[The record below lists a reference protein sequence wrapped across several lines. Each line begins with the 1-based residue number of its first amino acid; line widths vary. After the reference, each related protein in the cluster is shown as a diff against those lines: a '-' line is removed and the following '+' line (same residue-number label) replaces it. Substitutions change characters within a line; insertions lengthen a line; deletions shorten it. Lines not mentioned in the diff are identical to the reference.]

1 MQDKTKI
8 FDEALQLQMKGKFV
22 EAQKIYLKL
31 INENIYSDK
40 LFYFTGTSFLQ
51 TNDYSKAIK
60 FLDKSIKLNPN
71 IPEAYNNKGI
81 ALTKIEKHSESVENY
96 NKAISLK
103 KDYVD
108 AYLNKGISLRI
119 IKKYKEAINCF
130 ETCIKLKPKE
140 PKIYNNLGNVYGE
153 IKNFNIAVECYS
165 KALQL
170 DKNFGE
176 AYGNRGRILD
186 RFNHQK
192 LAIDDYEKALK
203 NGVNPDYIVG
213 DLFFVK
219 MKFCDWENFYK
230 FKEQIENGINYKKKI
245 ISPFPLLSLND
256 KQNQHK
262 IVAEQYAEQ
271 YAEQQ
276 ISQISSFSRMFH
288 KKNDKIRIGYF
299 SPDFKDHPV
308 MHLILDVLKNH
319 DTSKFDIYGFYHGP
333 KEDKWTDNV
342 KKYFHKFY
350 NVYKKSE
357 EDIATLSREN
367 KIDIAIDLC
376 GYTKYAIPKTYI
388 KGAAPIQ
395 INYLGYP
402 GTMGNKYHNYIIAD
416 KNIIPQSELKNFSE
430 KVLYLP
436 NCYQA
441 NQSKIKISK
450 KNFNKKDFKL
460 PNESFVFA
468 CLNNN
473 YKINPI
479 IFDSWMKILIGCKN
493 SVLWLLKGNE
503 QSAENLIKEASKRGV
518 NKNRII
524 FAEQTSLDIH
534 LKRMQF
540 IDLFLDTHPYGAH
553 TTASEVIRMGVP
565 IITIMG
571 NSFASRVATSILKNV
586 GLEKLVTKNIEEYTN
601 TSIDFGLNKNKILD
615 IKNYLS
621 NPSNTEVLYN
631 SKKFTKDLEN
641 IFQNLMKI

>member
-1 MQDKTKI
+1 MHNKTKI
-8 FDEALQLQMKGKFV
+8 FDEALQLQMKGKFG
-22 EAQKIYLKL
+22 EAQKIYLK
-31 INENIYSDK
+31 IISENINNDK
-40 LFYFTGTSFLQ
+40 LFFFTGTSFLQ
-51 TNDYSKAIK
+51 TNDYNKAIK

-81 ALTKIEKHSESVENY
+81 ALTKIEKYAESVQNY
-96 NKAISLK
+96 DRAINLK

-108 AYLNKGISLRI
+108 AYLNKGVSLRI
-119 IKKYKEAINCF
+119 LKKYKESIRCF
-130 ETCIKLKPKE
+130 KICIKLKPKE
-140 PKIYNNLGNVYGE
+140 PKIYNNLGNVHME

-170 DKNFGE
+170 NKNFGE
-176 AYGNRGRILD
+176 AYGNRGRILHRFD
-186 RFNHQK
+186 RHK
-192 LAIDDYEKALK
+192 LALDDFEKAYK
-203 NGVNPDYIVG
+203 NDNNLDYIVG
-213 DLFFVK
+213 DLFFLK
-219 MKFCDWENFYK
+219 MNFCDWENFYK
-230 FKEQIENGINYKKKI
+230 FKEQIENGINNKKKI
-245 ISPFPLLSLND
+245 TGPSIIFLND
-256 KQNQHK
+256 DQNQHK
-262 IVAEQYAEQ
+262 IVAEQHAKD
-271 YAEQQ
+271 Q
-276 ISQISSFSRMFH
+276 ISQISNFPRMFH

-299 SPDFKDHPV
+299 SPDFRDHPV

-319 DTSKFDIYGFYHGP
+319 DKSKFDIYGFYHGP

-342 KKYFHKFY
+342 KEYFHKFY

-357 EDIATLSREN
+357 EEIATLSREN
-367 KIDIAIDLC
+367 KIDIAVDLC
-376 GYTKYAIPKTYI
+376 GYTKFSIPKTYI
-388 KGAAPIQ
+388 LGAAPIQ

-416 KNIIPQSELKNFSE
+416 KNVLPPRELKNFSE

-468 CLNNN
+468 CLNSN

-479 IFDSWMKILIGCKN
+479 IFDSWMKILIKCKN
-493 SVLWLLKGNE
+493 SVLWLLKGSE
-503 QSAENLIKEASKRGV
+503 QSAVNLIKEASKRGV
-518 NKNRII
+518 NKDRII
-524 FAEQTSLDIH
+524 FAEKTSVDVH

-586 GLEKLVTKNIEEYTN
+586 GLENLVTKNIEEYTN

-621 NPSNTEVLYN
+621 DPSNTEILYN

-641 IFQNLMKI
+641 IFQNLVKI

>member
-1 MQDKTKI
+1 M
-8 FDEALQLQMKGKFV
+8 
-22 EAQKIYLKL
+22 
-31 INENIYSDK
+31 
-40 LFYFTGTSFLQ
+40 
-51 TNDYSKAIK
+51 
-60 FLDKSIKLNPN
+60 
-71 IPEAYNNKGI
+71 
-81 ALTKIEKHSESVENY
+81 
-96 NKAISLK
+96 
-103 KDYVD
+103 
-108 AYLNKGISLRI
+108 
-119 IKKYKEAINCF
+119 
-130 ETCIKLKPKE
+130 
-140 PKIYNNLGNVYGE
+140 E

-170 DKNFGE
+170 NKNFGE
-176 AYGNRGRILD
+176 AYGNRGRILHRLD
-186 RFNHQK
+186 HHK
-192 LAIDDYEKALK
+192 LALDDFEKAYK
-203 NGVNPDYIVG
+203 NDNNLDYIVG
-213 DLFFVK
+213 DLFFLK
-219 MKFCDWENFYK
+219 MNFCDWENFYK
-230 FKEQIENGINYKKKI
+230 FKEQIENGINNKKKI
-245 ISPFPLLSLND
+245 TGPSIIFLND
-256 KQNQHK
+256 DQNQHK
-262 IVAEQYAEQ
+262 IVAEQHAKD
-271 YAEQQ
+271 Q
-276 ISQISSFSRMFH
+276 ISQISNFPRMFH

-299 SPDFKDHPV
+299 SPDFRDHPV

-319 DTSKFDIYGFYHGP
+319 DKSKFDIYAFYHGP

-342 KKYFHKFY
+342 KEYFHKFY

-357 EDIATLSREN
+357 EEIATLSREN
-367 KIDIAIDLC
+367 KIDIAVDLC
-376 GYTKYAIPKTYI
+376 GYTKFSIPKTFI

-416 KNIIPQSELKNFSE
+416 KNVIPPSELKNFSE
-430 KVLYLP
+430 KILYLP

-468 CLNNN
+468 CLNSN

-479 IFDSWMKILIGCKN
+479 IFDSWMKILIKCKN

-503 QSAENLIKEASKRGV
+503 QSAVNLIKEASKRGV
-518 NKNRII
+518 NKDRII
-524 FAEQTSLDIH
+524 FAKKTSLDVH

-586 GLEKLVTKNIEEYTN
+586 GLENLVTKNIEEYTN

-621 NPSNTEVLYN
+621 DPSNTETLYN

-641 IFQNLMKI
+641 IFQNLIKI

>member
-1 MQDKTKI
+1 MQDKQEI
-8 FDEALQLQMKGKFV
+8 FNKALQLQMKGKFDK
-22 EAQKIYLKL
+22 AQKIYLKL
-31 INENIYSDK
+31 ISENISNDK
-40 LFYFTGTSFLQ
+40 LFFFTGTSFLQ
-51 TNDYSKAIK
+51 TNDYDKAIK
-60 FLDKSIKLNPN
+60 FLDKSIKLNPD

-81 ALTKIEKHSESVENY
+81 ALKKIEKYSESVENY
-96 NKAISLK
+96 DKAISLK

-170 DKNFGE
+170 NKNFGE
-176 AYGNRGRILD
+176 AYSNRGRILH
-186 RFNHQK
+186 RFDHHK
-192 LAIDDYEKALK
+192 LALDDFEKAYK
-203 NGVNPDYIVG
+203 NDNNLDYIVG
-213 DLFFVK
+213 DLFFTK
-219 MKFCDWENFYK
+219 MHFCNWEDFYK
-230 FKEQIENGINYKKKI
+230 FKEQIENGINNKKKI
-245 ISPFPLLSLND
+245 MVPFPMLLLND
-256 KQNQHK
+256 DQNQHK
-262 IVAEQYAEQ
+262 IVAEQHAKE
-271 YAEQQ
+271 Q
-276 ISQISSFSRMFH
+276 ISQISNFPRMFH

-299 SPDFKDHPV
+299 SPDFKNHPV

-319 DTSKFDIYGFYHGP
+319 DKSKFDIYGFYHGP

-342 KKYFHKFY
+342 KEYFHKFY

-367 KIDIAIDLC
+367 KIDIAVDLC
-376 GYTKYAIPKTYI
+376 GYTKFSIPKTYI

-441 NQSKIKISK
+441 NQSKIKISN

-460 PNESFVFA
+460 PDESFVFA
-468 CLNNN
+468 CLNSN

-518 NKNRII
+518 DKNRII

-586 GLEKLVTKNIEEYTN
+586 GLENLITKNIEEYTN

-621 NPSNTEVLYN
+621 DPSNTEILYN

-641 IFQNLMKI
+641 IFQNLIKI

>member
-1 MQDKTKI
+1 M
-8 FDEALQLQMKGKFV
+8 
-22 EAQKIYLKL
+22 
-31 INENIYSDK
+31 
-40 LFYFTGTSFLQ
+40 
-51 TNDYSKAIK
+51 
-60 FLDKSIKLNPN
+60 
-71 IPEAYNNKGI
+71 
-81 ALTKIEKHSESVENY
+81 
-96 NKAISLK
+96 
-103 KDYVD
+103 
-108 AYLNKGISLRI
+108 
-119 IKKYKEAINCF
+119 
-130 ETCIKLKPKE
+130 
-140 PKIYNNLGNVYGE
+140 
-153 IKNFNIAVECYS
+153 KNFNIAVECYS

-170 DKNFGE
+170 NKNFGE
-176 AYGNRGRILD
+176 AYGNRGRILHKFD
-186 RFNHQK
+186 HHK
-192 LAIDDYEKALK
+192 LALDDFEKAYK
-203 NGVNPDYIVG
+203 NDNNLDYIVG
-213 DLFFVK
+213 DLFFSK
-219 MKFCDWENFYK
+219 MNFCNWENFYK
-230 FKEQIENGINYKKKI
+230 FKEQIENGINNKKKI
-245 ISPFPLLSLND
+245 IGPFPMLSLND
-256 KQNQHK
+256 YQNQHK
-262 IVAEQYAEQ
+262 IVAEQHAKE
-271 YAEQQ
+271 Q
-276 ISQISSFSRMFH
+276 ISQISQISNFPRMFH

-299 SPDFKDHPV
+299 SPDFKNHPV

-319 DTSKFDIYGFYHGP
+319 DKSKFDIYGFYHGP

-342 KKYFHKFY
+342 KEYFHKFY

-357 EDIATLSREN
+357 EEIANLSREN
-367 KIDIAIDLC
+367 KIDIAVDLC
-376 GYTKYAIPKTYI
+376 GYTKYSITKTYI

-441 NQSKIKISK
+441 NQSKIEISN
-450 KNFNKKDFKL
+450 KNFVKTDFKL
-460 PNESFVFA
+460 PNESFVFG
-468 CLNNN
+468 CLNRN

-518 NKNRII
+518 DKNRII

-586 GLEKLVTKNIEEYTN
+586 GLENLVTKNIEEYTN
-601 TSIDFGLNKNKILD
+601 TSIDFGLNKNKILE

-621 NPSNTEVLYN
+621 NPSNTQILYN

-641 IFQNLMKI
+641 IFQNLVKI

>member
-1 MQDKTKI
+1 MQDKQEI
-8 FDEALQLQMKGKFV
+8 FNKALQLQMKGKFDK
-22 EAQKIYLKL
+22 AQKIYLKL
-31 INENIYSDK
+31 ISENISNDK
-40 LFYFTGTSFLQ
+40 LFFFTGTSFLQ
-51 TNDYSKAIK
+51 TNDYDKAIK
-60 FLDKSIKLNPN
+60 FLDKSIKLNPD

-81 ALTKIEKHSESVENY
+81 ALKKIEKYSESVENY
-96 NKAISLK
+96 DKAISLK

-170 DKNFGE
+170 NKNFGE
-176 AYGNRGRILD
+176 AYSNRGRILH
-186 RFNHQK
+186 RFDHHK
-192 LAIDDYEKALK
+192 LALDDFEKAYK
-203 NGVNPDYIVG
+203 NDNNLDYIVG
-213 DLFFVK
+213 DLFFTK
-219 MKFCDWENFYK
+219 MHFCNWEDFYK
-230 FKEQIENGINYKKKI
+230 FKEQIENGINNKKKI
-245 ISPFPLLSLND
+245 TGPSIIFLND
-256 KQNQHK
+256 DQNQHK
-262 IVAEQYAEQ
+262 IVAEQHAKD
-271 YAEQQ
+271 Q
-276 ISQISSFSRMFH
+276 ISQISNFPRMFH

-299 SPDFKDHPV
+299 SPDFRDHPV

-319 DTSKFDIYGFYHGP
+319 DKSKFDIYAFYHGP

-342 KKYFHKFY
+342 KEYFHKFY

-357 EDIATLSREN
+357 EEIATLSREN
-367 KIDIAIDLC
+367 KIDIAVDLC
-376 GYTKYAIPKTYI
+376 GYTKFSIPKTFI
-388 KGAAPIQ
+388 MGAAPIQ

-416 KNIIPQSELKNFSE
+416 KNVIPPSELKNFSE
-430 KVLYLP
+430 KILYLP

-468 CLNNN
+468 CLNSN

-479 IFDSWMKILIGCKN
+479 IFDSWMKILIKCKN

-503 QSAENLIKEASKRGV
+503 QSAVNLIKEASKRGV
-518 NKNRII
+518 NKDRII
-524 FAEQTSLDIH
+524 FAKKTSLDVH

-586 GLEKLVTKNIEEYTN
+586 GLENLVTKNIEEYTN

-621 NPSNTEVLYN
+621 DPSNTETLYN

-641 IFQNLMKI
+641 IFQNLIKI

>member
-1 MQDKTKI
+1 MHDKTKI
-8 FDEALQLQMKGKFV
+8 FDEALQLQMKGKFD
-22 EAQKIYLKL
+22 EAQKIYLK
-31 INENIYSDK
+31 IISENINNDK
-40 LFYFTGTSFLQ
+40 LFFFTGTSFLQ
-51 TNDYSKAIK
+51 TNDYNKAIK

-81 ALTKIEKHSESVENY
+81 ALTKIEKYAESVQNY
-96 NKAISLK
+96 DRAINLK

-108 AYLNKGISLRI
+108 AYLNKGVSLRI
-119 IKKYKEAINCF
+119 LKKYKESIRCF
-130 ETCIKLKPKE
+130 KTCIKLKPKE
-140 PKIYNNLGNVYGE
+140 PKIYNNLGNVHIE

-170 DKNFGE
+170 NKNFGE
-176 AYGNRGRILD
+176 AYGNRGRILR
-186 RFNHQK
+186 RFDHHK
-192 LAIDDYEKALK
+192 LALDDFEKAYK
-203 NGVNPDYIVG
+203 NDNNLDYIIG
-213 DLFFVK
+213 DLFFLK
-219 MKFCDWENFYK
+219 MNFCDWENFYK
-230 FKEQIENGINYKKKI
+230 FKEQIENGINNKKKI
-245 ISPFPLLSLND
+245 TGPSILFLND
-256 KQNQHK
+256 DQNQHK
-262 IVAEQYAEQ
+262 IVAEQHAKD
-271 YAEQQ
+271 Q
-276 ISQISSFSRMFH
+276 ISQISNFPRMFH

-299 SPDFKDHPV
+299 SPDFRDHPV

-319 DTSKFDIYGFYHGP
+319 DKSKFDIYGFYHGP

-342 KKYFHKFY
+342 KEYFHKFY

-357 EDIATLSREN
+357 EEIATLSREN
-367 KIDIAIDLC
+367 KIDIAVDLC
-376 GYTKYAIPKTYI
+376 GYTKFSIPKTYI

-416 KNIIPQSELKNFSE
+416 KNVIPPRELKNFSE

-468 CLNNN
+468 CLNSN

-479 IFDSWMKILIGCKN
+479 IFDSWMKILIKCKN

-503 QSAENLIKEASKRGV
+503 QSAVNLIKEASKRGV
-518 NKNRII
+518 NKDRII
-524 FAEQTSLDIH
+524 FAEKTSVDVH

-586 GLEKLVTKNIEEYTN
+586 GLENLVTKNIEEYTN

-621 NPSNTEVLYN
+621 DPSNTEILYN
-631 SKKFTKDLEN
+631 SKMFTKDLEN
-641 IFQNLMKI
+641 IFQNLVKI

>member
-1 MQDKTKI
+1 MQDNKEI
-8 FDEALQLQMKGKFV
+8 FNKALQLQIKGKFD

-31 INENIYSDK
+31 ISENISSDK
-40 LFYFTGTSFLQ
+40 LFFFTGTSFLQ
-51 TNDYSKAIK
+51 TNDYDKAIK

-96 NKAISLK
+96 DKAISSK

-130 ETCIKLKPKE
+130 ETCIKLKPEE

-153 IKNFNIAVECYS
+153 IKNFNIAVEYYS

-170 DKNFGE
+170 NKNFGE
-176 AYGNRGRILD
+176 AYGNRGRILN
-186 RFNHQK
+186 RFDHHK
-192 LAIDDYEKALK
+192 LALDDFEKAYK
-203 NGVNPDYIVG
+203 NDNNLDYIVG
-213 DLFFVK
+213 DLFFLK
-219 MKFCDWENFYK
+219 MNFCDWENFYK
-230 FKEQIENGINYKKKI
+230 FKEQIENGINNKKKI
-245 ISPFPLLSLND
+245 TGPSIIFLND
-256 KQNQHK
+256 DQNQHK
-262 IVAEQYAEQ
+262 IMAEQHAKD
-271 YAEQQ
+271 Q
-276 ISQISSFSRMFH
+276 ISQISNFTRMFH

-299 SPDFKDHPV
+299 SPDFRDHPV

-319 DTSKFDIYGFYHGP
+319 DKSKFDIYGFYHGP

-342 KKYFHKFY
+342 KEYFHKFY

-357 EDIATLSREN
+357 EEIATLSREN
-367 KIDIAIDLC
+367 KIDIAVDLC
-376 GYTKYAIPKTYI
+376 GYTKFSIPKTYI

-416 KNIIPQSELKNFSE
+416 KNVLPPRELKNFSE

-468 CLNNN
+468 CLNSN

-479 IFDSWMKILIGCKN
+479 IFDSWMKILIKCKN
-493 SVLWLLKGNE
+493 SVLWLLKGSE
-503 QSAENLIKEASKRGV
+503 QSAVNLIKEASKRGV
-518 NKNRII
+518 NKDRII
-524 FAEQTSLDIH
+524 FAEKTSLDVH

-586 GLEKLVTKNIEEYTN
+586 GLENLVTKNIEEYTN
-601 TSIDFGLNKNKILD
+601 TSIDFGLNKKKILD

-621 NPSNTEVLYN
+621 DPSNTEILYN

>member
-8 FDEALQLQMKGKFV
+8 FNKALQLQMKGKFS
-22 EAQKIYLKL
+22 EAQNLYLKL
-31 INENIYSDK
+31 INENFYSDK

-51 TNDYSKAIK
+51 TNNYNKAIK
-60 FLDKSIKLNPN
+60 FLDRSIKLNPN

-81 ALTKIEKHSESVENY
+81 ALTKIEKYAESVENY
-96 NKAISLK
+96 DKAINLK

-119 IKKYKEAINCF
+119 IKKYKESINCF
-130 ETCIKLKPKE
+130 KTCIKLKPKE

-153 IKNFNIAVECYS
+153 IKNFNTAVECYS

-170 DKNFGE
+170 NKNFGE
-176 AYGNRGRILD
+176 AYGNRGRILS
-186 RFNHQK
+186 RFNHHK
-192 LAIDDYEKALK
+192 LAIDDFEKALK
-203 NGVNPDYIVG
+203 NGDNFDDILG
-213 DLFFVK
+213 DLFFAK
-219 MKFCDWENFYK
+219 MNFCDWENFYK
-230 FKEQIENGINYKKKI
+230 FKEQIENGINNKKKI
-245 ISPFPLLSLND
+245 IRPFPLLSLND
-256 KQNQHK
+256 NQNQHK
-262 IVAEQYAEQ
+262 IVAEQYAKE
-271 YAEQQ
+271 Q
-276 ISQISSFSRMFH
+276 ISQISNFSRMFH

-299 SPDFKDHPV
+299 SPDFKNHPV

-319 DTSKFDIYGFYHGP
+319 DKSKFDIYGFFHGP
-333 KEDKWTDNV
+333 QEDEWTDIV

-350 NVYKKSE
+350 NVYEKSD

-367 KIDIAIDLC
+367 KIDIAVDLC
-376 GYTKYAIPKTYI
+376 GYTKYSITKTYI

-402 GTMGNKYHNYIIAD
+402 GTMGNKYFNYIIAD
-416 KNIIPQSELKNFSE
+416 KHIVPPSEFKNFSE

-450 KNFNKKDFKL
+450 KNFDRKDFKL

-479 IFDSWMKILIGCKN
+479 IFASWMKILIKCKN
-493 SVLWLLKGNE
+493 SVLWLLKGDE
-503 QSAENLIKEASKRGV
+503 KSAENLIKEASERGV
-518 NKNRII
+518 DKNRII
-524 FAEQTSLDIH
+524 FAEKTSLDIH

-586 GLEKLVTKNIEEYTN
+586 GLENLVTKNIEEYTN

-621 NPSNTEVLYN
+621 NPLNTEILYN

-641 IFQNLMKI
+641 IFQNLIKI